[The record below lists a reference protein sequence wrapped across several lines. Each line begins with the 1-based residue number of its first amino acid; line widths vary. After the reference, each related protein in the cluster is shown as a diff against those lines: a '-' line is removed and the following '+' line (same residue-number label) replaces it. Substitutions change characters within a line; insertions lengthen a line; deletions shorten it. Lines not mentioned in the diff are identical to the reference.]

1 MSNWIDNKTVIITGA
16 SAGIGKGVTET
27 LIKKHNCKVIGI
39 ARSQE
44 KTEKFVEEL
53 GEYAKNFSYR
63 LFDVSVKENWFEFAD
78 YLKENITEGDLVLT
92 LGCGDVYK
100 IAKLILGKE

>member
-1 MSNWIDNKTVIITGA
+1 MSNWIDNKTVVITGA

-53 GEYAKNFSYR
+53 GEYAKNFSY
-63 LFDVSVKENWFEFAD
+63 
-78 YLKENITEGDLVLT
+78 
-92 LGCGDVYK
+92 
-100 IAKLILGKE
+100 